1 MAIASK
7 LTAIGI
13 IALSFAVGFLSFY
26 LLSDLTREQKKL
38 QVEEI
43 ISQLFN
49 FVIFIWIGKILIN
62 LSTFISDPLSILAY
76 PSDSKS
82 FYFAIVSIAL
92 MLLYKSKQK
101 NMQVIPLLDSF
112 VHLFLISSFVYE
124 FIQFVVVDNFYAL
137 GYLILLSI
145 LIAIFF
151 LLRER
156 FTTLKM
162 LTVIVIVWSIGML
175 ILGFVQPFVTV
186 FGYIMAPWFVG
197 LFLVMSVGILT
208 YKIRRGLH
216 NGYY

>member
-208 YKIRRGLH
+208 YKIRRGDT
-216 NGYY
+216 

>member
-101 NMQVIPLLDSF
+101 
-112 VHLFLISSFVYE
+112 
-124 FIQFVVVDNFYAL
+124 
-137 GYLILLSI
+137 
-145 LIAIFF
+145 
-151 LLRER
+151 
-156 FTTLKM
+156 TCK
-162 LTVIVIVWSIGML
+162 
-175 ILGFVQPFVTV
+175 
-186 FGYIMAPWFVG
+186 
-197 LFLVMSVGILT
+197 
-208 YKIRRGLH
+208 
-216 NGYY
+216 

>member
-186 FGYIMAPWFVG
+186 FGYIMAPWFVV
-197 LFLVMSVGILT
+197 LFFVMSVGILT
-208 YKIRRGLH
+208 YKIRREAT
-216 NGYY
+216 

>member
-208 YKIRRGLH
+208 YKIRRGAT
-216 NGYY
+216 

>member
-13 IALSFAVGFLSFY
+13 IALSFAIGFLSFY
-26 LLSDLTREQKKL
+26 LLSDITREQKKL

-43 ISQLFN
+43 ISQLIN

-62 LSTFISDPLSILAY
+62 LFTFISDPLSILAY

-92 MLLYKSKQK
+92 LLLYKSKQK
-101 NMQVIPLLDSF
+101 NMQVLPLLDTF
-112 VHLFLISSFVYE
+112 VHLFLVSSFVYE
-124 FIQFVVVDNFYAL
+124 FIQFVVEDNFYAL

-151 LLRER
+151 LIRER
-156 FTTLKM
+156 FTTRMM
-162 LTVIVIVWSIGML
+162 LMVIVIVWSIGML

-208 YKIRRGLH
+208 YKIRRGAT
-216 NGYY
+216 

>member
-156 FTTLKM
+156 FTTLKI

-208 YKIRRGLH
+208 YKIRRGAT
-216 NGYY
+216 

>member
-1 MAIASK
+1 MAITSK

-208 YKIRRGLH
+208 YKIRRGAT
-216 NGYY
+216 

>member
-1 MAIASK
+1 
-7 LTAIGI
+7 
-13 IALSFAVGFLSFY
+13 
-26 LLSDLTREQKKL
+26 
-38 QVEEI
+38 
-43 ISQLFN
+43 
-49 FVIFIWIGKILIN
+49 
-62 LSTFISDPLSILAY
+62 
-76 PSDSKS
+76 
-82 FYFAIVSIAL
+82 
-92 MLLYKSKQK
+92 
-101 NMQVIPLLDSF
+101 MQVIPLLDSF

-208 YKIRRGLH
+208 YKIRRGAT
-216 NGYY
+216 